1 MWYLIVFG
9 IGIILGILIILIIN
23 RMNRKDSEEI
33 AKELILQTESQKIQ
47 DLETLINRI
56 KDSFG
61 SLSLDALSK
70 NTTEF
75 LKLAKETFSKQ
86 TELGGKELENKKGL
100 IDQTLEAIMGDLKNI
115 QTLLNTLE
123 KDREQKFGEL
133 TNQLKVTAEQTGK
146 LQETTNNLRAAL
158 ANTKVRGAWGERMA
172 QDVLNLAG
180 FAEGINYLKN
190 KALEESSTRPD
201 FTFFLPQ
208 NLKVNMDAKFPLNN
222 YLKYLEASTEIE
234 KEAYK
239 KEFLKDTR
247 KRIKEVTTRNYIN
260 PAENT
265 VDYVIVFIPN
275 EQVYAFIHE
284 NDRSILDEALKSKVI
299 PCSPVTLYA
308 ILAIIRQAVDNF
320 NLEKTA
326 SQMLSLFGTFHK
338 HWTAFIDSMQA
349 VGDKIDKA
357 KDEYNKLVTTRR
369 NQLERPLQQ
378 IEDLRNQKEISAEQL
393 LDAEIIPVKQP
404 EDTNKTE

>member
-9 IGIILGILIILIIN
+9 IGIISGILIILIIN
-23 RMNRKDSEEI
+23 RINRKDSKEI
-33 AKELILQTESQKIQ
+33 AMELISQTESQKVQ
-47 DLETLINRI
+47 DLEILLNRI

-86 TELGGKELENKKGL
+86 TELGGKELESKKGL
-100 IDQTLEAIMGDLKNI
+100 IDQTLEAIKGDLKNI
-115 QTLLNTLE
+115 QALVNTLE

-222 YLKYLEASTEIE
+222 YLKYLESSAEIE

-239 KEFLKDTR
+239 KAFLQDTR
-247 KRIKEVTTRNYIN
+247 KRIKEVTTKNYIN
-260 PAENT
+260 PSENT
-265 VDYVIVFIPN
+265 VDCVIVFIPN

-284 NDRSILDEALKSKVI
+284 NDRTILDEALKSKVI

-338 HWTAFIDSMQA
+338 HWTSFLESMQT
-349 VGDKIDKA
+349 VGDRIDKA
-357 KDEYNKLVTTRR
+357 KEEYNKLVTTRR
-369 NQLERPLQQ
+369 NQLERPLRQ
-378 IEDLRNQKEISAEQL
+378 IEDLRNQKGISAEQL
-393 LDAEIIPVKQP
+393 LDVEIITAKQP
-404 EDTNKTE
+404 EDVNKPE